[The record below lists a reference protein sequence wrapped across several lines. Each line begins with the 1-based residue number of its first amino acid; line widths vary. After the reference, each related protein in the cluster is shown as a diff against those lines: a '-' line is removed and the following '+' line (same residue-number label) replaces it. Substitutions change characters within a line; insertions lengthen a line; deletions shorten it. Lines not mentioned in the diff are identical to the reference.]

1 MRRRQSIC
9 IVLAG
14 LVSLLLVSC
23 DHPLNDDLSEE
34 VIQDRLLGAWLR
46 EFEEKGVAVR
56 RVLVLETDGKFSE
69 KVRIVEAGGAVTAQV
84 HTGLW
89 FYDGTNLKRKYTSMN
104 GKPPAAPTISFVTFE
119 LKFVSKNEFI
129 GIDRVRRREVRYQRV
144 PLETA
149 P

>member
-1 MRRRQSIC
+1 M
-9 IVLAG
+9 
-14 LVSLLLVSC
+14 
-23 DHPLNDDLSEE
+23 P
-34 VIQDRLLGAWLR
+34 GAWLR

-84 HTGLW
+84 HAGLW
-89 FYDGTNLKRKYTSMN
+89 FFDGTNLKRKYTSMN

-144 PLETA
+144 PLETV